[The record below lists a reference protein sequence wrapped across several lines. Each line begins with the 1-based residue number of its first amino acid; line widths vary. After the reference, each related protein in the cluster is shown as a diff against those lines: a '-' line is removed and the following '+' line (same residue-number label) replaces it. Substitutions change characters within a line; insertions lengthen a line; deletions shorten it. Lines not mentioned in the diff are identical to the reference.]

1 VSEPLRVLIV
11 DDEPLARRLVHHL
24 LEADAEVTVVGEC
37 SGADAA
43 AAVARTRPDI
53 MFLDV
58 QMPEVDGFGVL
69 DDIGVDRA
77 PIVVFVTAFA
87 DHALRAFEV
96 HAIDYLLK
104 PINDARF
111 AAALARAKQQARG
124 RRRGEIDERLSAL
137 MRDRPR
143 YPRGFLVRTRDRTL
157 VVKAEEIDWI
167 EAADYY
173 VSIHVGGASHL
184 LRETMSELERRL
196 DPERFFR
203 VHRSAI
209 VNVDRVREIH
219 PLFRGDCELA
229 LSDGTRVRLSRTRR
243 GEFERLFSA
252 PSDGA

>member
-1 VSEPLRVLIV
+1 VNEAFRVLIV
-11 DDEPLARRLVHHL
+11 DDEPLARRLVKVL
-24 LEADAEVTVVGEC
+24 LEGDPEVVVAGEC
-37 SGADAA
+37 SGVDAA
-43 AAVARTRPDI
+43 DVVASARPDI

-58 QMPEVDGFGVL
+58 QMPEVDGFAVL
-69 DDIGVDRA
+69 DQLAAGQTPV
-77 PIVVFVTAFA
+77 VVFVTAYSE
-87 DHALRAFEV
+87 HALRAFDV
-96 HAIDYLLK
+96 HAIDYVLK
-104 PINDARF
+104 PLDDTRF
-111 AAALARAKQQARG
+111 AQALVRAKDQARA

-143 YPRGFLVRTRDRTL
+143 FPRGFLVRTRDKTL
-157 VVKAEEIDWI
+157 VIKAEEIDWV

-173 VSIHVGGASHL
+173 VSLHVGGASHL

-243 GEFERLFSA
+243 GEFERLFSPPA
-252 PSDGA
+252 GGA